1 MNAPT
6 LLVGLGGTGS
16 DIVQKVFERATPRQR
31 ENIGFVIFD
40 TDVNELRVIEEK
52 TPQIRTVQTS
62 TRLTVGEYLDVDTY
76 SRDNWFPVNRILN
89 GKALTEGAGQ
99 VRAVSRLALNTAI
112 QQGKMAPLNEAIE
125 ELYKLKGQKTVQAPR
140 VILAGSLCG
149 EMGFVKD
156 FFCK

>member
-16 DIVQKVFERATPRQR
+16 EIVQKVFERATPRQR

-62 TRLTVGEYLDVDTY
+62 TRLSVGEYLDCDTY

-99 VRAVSRLALNTAI
+99 VSLCPMPCFSYLDRKVSREEDAVLKEFDRRNWV
-112 QQGKMAPLNEAIE
+112 EATN
-125 ELYKLKGQKTVQAPR
+125 Q
-140 VILAGSLCG
+140 
-149 EMGFVKD
+149 
-156 FFCK
+156 

>member
-16 DIVQKVFERATPRQR
+16 DIVQKVYHRATPAQR
-31 ENIGFVIFD
+31 KNIAFVIID
-40 TDVNELRVIEEK
+40 TDVNELRVIEER
-52 TPQIRTVQTS
+52 TPQIRTIQTS
-62 TRLTVGEYLDVDTY
+62 ARLTVGEYLECDHY

-99 VRAVSRLALNTAI
+99 VRSVSRLALNTSI

-125 ELYKLKGQKTVQAPR
+125 QLYK
-140 VILAGSLCG
+140 
-149 EMGFVKD
+149 
-156 FFCK
+156 